1 MRSILPRA
9 CDNFFIISSVSVLHK
24 WEIMW
29 FPKMTRLQV
38 VFNHTIVCLYLLPL
52 DLCRKFGNSYFQS
65 IINV

>member
-38 VFNHTIVCLYLLPL
+38 VFNHTIVCLYLLQL
-52 DLCRKFGNSYFQS
+52 DLCRKYVNSYFQS